1 MRCKACDKLLSD
13 YESTRKSAQ
22 TNEFLDLCNHCYTHV
37 KEEIMTLENQE
48 LLSISDILDFDD
60 EL

>member
-22 TNEFLDLCNHCYTHV
+22 TNEFLDLCNQCYAHV

-48 LLSISDILDFDD
+48 LLSISDVLDFDD